1 MSSLHEQDIRVGQL
15 SNSPI
20 PSSHTYAPKHR
31 SLKPYRDWY
40 KVQIN
45 DQLIH
50 NSKMKPLNTELKT
63 DVSHKFNI
71 EMFKVWQTSN
81 QHVAVS

>member
-1 MSSLHEQDIRVGQL
+1 
-15 SNSPI
+15 
-20 PSSHTYAPKHR
+20 
-31 SLKPYRDWY
+31 
-40 KVQIN
+40 
-45 DQLIH
+45 
-50 NSKMKPLNTELKT
+50 MKPLNTELKT